1 MRDSLL
7 SEATKRPAQMFKY
20 LEAVREAA
28 KATTET
34 SQKRAFSPK
43 YLAITGTKFLAH
55 VVRSR
60 REFLT
65 G

>member
-1 MRDSLL
+1 
-7 SEATKRPAQMFKY
+7 MFKY

-28 KATTET
+28 KAITATET

-43 YLAITGTKFLAH
+43 YLAITGTKILAH
-55 VVRSR
+55 VVLSR
-60 REFLT
+60 RGFLT